1 MLIKAIDYIKT
12 GFSISDAEALL
23 NAIQYQISRKEKVI
37 IDFSGITI
45 FTALFFNNAFAKF
58 LVKFGPEKYDSMF
71 ELINL
76 SDIGTNTYPI
86 KKSRIIFL
94 LMMNKSVYYVSRMPP
109 GASFVGSW
117 SIRQRGTAR
126 QC

>member
-76 SDIGTNTYPI
+76 SDIGTNTYQHSLENAKEYYKLFI
-86 KKSRIIFL
+86 SDKKKQDYIL
-94 LMMNKSVYYVSRMPP
+94 ANDE
-109 GASFVGSW
+109 
-117 SIRQRGTAR
+117 
-126 QC
+126 